1 MKRFQKTTILGVAAL
16 GMLLTSCGSKNYD
29 NSRLVVGL
37 ECNYAPFNWTALSTS
52 DYTLPIDGLD
62 GQYAD
67 GYDIQVARYLSATL
81 DKEVVIKKFDWEALV
96 PAIQSNQIDLI
107 IAGMSYSEERD
118 LSVDFTNPYYQSN
131 IVAIVRQ
138 NSPYVDVDTIAGLS
152 GAKVISQLGTIQDQI
167 IDQIP
172 DVIHMTGTDT
182 FSSAALMVNSGDADA
197 MLAEYPVARAIV
209 NANANLAI
217 VSFTDSF
224 SGIDANDLSVSVAV
238 KEGNQELINLINDAL
253 IDLSDTDR
261 QAMMDGAIARSA
273 LSE

>member
-1 MKRFQKTTILGVAAL
+1 MKRFQKTTILGVAAF

-67 GYDIQVARYLSATL
+67 GYDIQVARYLSSAL

-96 PAIQSNQIDLI
+96 PAIQSNQINVI

-131 IVAIVRQ
+131 IVAIVRKD
-138 NSPYVDVDTIAGLS
+138 SSYVDVDTIAGLS
-152 GAKVISQLGTIQDQI
+152 NAKVISQLGTIQDQI

-182 FSSAALMVNSGDADA
+182 FSSAALMVSSGDADA

-209 NANANLAI
+209 NANTNLAI

-238 KEGNQELINLINDAL
+238 KEGNSELVSLINSAL
-253 IDLSDTDR
+253 IDLDDAER

>member
-1 MKRFQKTTILGVAAL
+1 MKRFQKTTILGVAAF

-67 GYDIQVARYLSATL
+67 GYDIQVARYLSSTL

-96 PAIQSNQIDLI
+96 PAIQSNQINVI

-131 IVAIVRQ
+131 IVAIVRKD
-138 NSPYVDVDTIAGLS
+138 SSYVDVDTIAGLS
-152 GAKVISQLGTIQDQI
+152 NAKVISQLGTIQDQI

-182 FSSAALMVNSGDADA
+182 FSSAALMVSSGDADA

-209 NANANLAI
+209 NANTNLAI

-238 KEGNQELINLINDAL
+238 KEGNSELVSLINSAL
-253 IDLSDTDR
+253 IDFDDAER

>member
-1 MKRFQKTTILGVAAL
+1 MKRFQKTTILGVAAF

-67 GYDIQVARYLSATL
+67 GYDIQVARYLSSAL

-96 PAIQSNQIDLI
+96 PAIQSNQINVI

-131 IVAIVRQ
+131 IVTIVRKD
-138 NSPYVDVDTIAGLS
+138 SSYVDVDTIAGLS
-152 GAKVISQLGTIQDQI
+152 NAKVISQLGTIQDQI

-182 FSSAALMVNSGDADA
+182 FSSAALMVSSGDADA

-209 NANANLAI
+209 NANTNLAI

-238 KEGNQELINLINDAL
+238 KEGNSELVSLINSAL
-253 IDLSDTDR
+253 IDLDDAER

>member
-96 PAIQSNQIDLI
+96 PAIQSNQINLI

-131 IVAIVRQ
+131 IVAIVRK

-172 DVIHMTGTDT
+172 NVIHMTGTDT

-209 NANANLAI
+209 NANSNLAI

>member
-96 PAIQSNQIDLI
+96 PAIQSNQINLI

-131 IVAIVRQ
+131 IVAIVRK